1 MNRDIFEGKWEEIK
15 GKLRQTW
22 GKLTDNDLQE
32 IKGDQEVIFGKLQ
45 QYYGYTKE
53 EIKEQIDK
61 LNNQ

>member
-22 GKLTDNDLQE
+22 GKITDNDLQE